1 MKINQVAE
9 DVERGNVSQER
20 GFSIQANA
28 RAFQILSSNLY
39 ADKITAVIRELS
51 CNALDSHVAAHKQTV
66 PFDVHLPTALEP
78 YFSVQ
83 DYGLG
88 LSHLQVMNIY
98 TTYFESTKTNTNEL
112 IGGLGLGSKS
122 PFSYTSSFDVTSVY
136 QGVSRSYAMFINESG
151 KPSVAFMGEIT
162 THAPNGVCVRMPVKS
177 ADFAAFREKAAR
189 VFKWFSHPPVVSG
202 VSNFKI
208 PELSL
213 NNDIKGTDWA
223 LQNDERLGYSYNRA
237 QAVALM
243 GNVAYPI
250 KANVIKDKF
259 HYLLSWP
266 LVIYFGIGDLD
277 ISASREDLSYDDVTV
292 EVIESKLNKIMAELE
307 QRIKQKFV
315 EANTLWEARLLLASM
330 TTDRTLCDI
339 LYAMKRGGFKVLWQG
354 QEVTNDYIH
363 WYKMFKGIDPQNPTI
378 EPDPAPGV
386 YDVSTY
392 SRARM
397 QSNVTPSSK
406 AVFILKD
413 VSDASSRCK
422 LVYYQSKNTAYL
434 IEGAL
439 DSNAAKCAQVA
450 RLLKHLGDPPTILAS
465 SLPKAPRKSMKFK
478 GLCWTGKS
486 QSWRPR
492 KCDNWSDEQELS
504 TSQGGYY
511 ITISGLDPVKILAT
525 NSERSVPLHDLI
537 DCARYLGMIAK
548 DVQVWG
554 INKTNSRLIKEEA
567 HWINIYDF
575 VENKVNEL
583 INNNQIAE
591 MVHARG
597 QYDNVTH
604 LFRANHDHWLSIFG
618 QHTNSLGKF
627 VQAWKKTYDSGN
639 KLNLSSLRRLSTIYN
654 INLDDQIT
662 NKGINLME
670 MWEIALKDY
679 PMLTKFV
686 RDYSGDPHWTLLQD
700 YVNLVDTANK

>member
-422 LVYYQSKNTAYL
+422 LVYYQIKNTAYL

-465 SLPKAPRKSMKFK
+465 SLPKPPKKAMKFK
-478 GLCWTGKS
+478 GMVWSGKAS
-486 QSWRPR
+486 SWRPR
-492 KCDNWSDEQELS
+492 KIDNWSSETEL
-504 TSQGGYY
+504 TTNQGGYY
-511 ITISGLDPVKILAT
+511 CTLSGLEAIVGSAAGEDRGYNLGTVI
-525 NSERSVPLHDLI
+525 N
-537 DCARYLGMIAK
+537 CAEGMGIINK
-548 DVQVWG
+548 DDKVWG
-554 INKTNSRLIKEEA
+554 INKTNSRLVKEETN
-567 HWINIYDF
+567 WKNIYHH
-575 VENKVNEL
+575 VREKVVEL
-583 INNNQIAE
+583 IANTNVAA
-591 MVHARG
+591 MVHARQQSDHIG
-597 QYDNVTH
+597 SIVYTNV
-604 LFRANHDHWLSIFG
+604 DHWVSLFG
-618 QHTNSLGKF
+618 SMPNAMGEFARAWHTASTVNSKI
-627 VQAWKKTYDSGN
+627 
-639 KLNLSSLRRLSTIYN
+639 SLRDLRELAHVFGIS
-654 INLDDQIT
+654 LDDKVT
-662 NKGINLME
+662 NQGVDLIKLYYDAVKAYPLMV
-670 MWEIALKDY
+670 
-679 PMLTKFV
+679 KFV
-686 RDYSGDPHWTLLQD
+686 RDHIGDQHWNLLKD
-700 YVNLVDTANK
+700 YVNLVDTVSN